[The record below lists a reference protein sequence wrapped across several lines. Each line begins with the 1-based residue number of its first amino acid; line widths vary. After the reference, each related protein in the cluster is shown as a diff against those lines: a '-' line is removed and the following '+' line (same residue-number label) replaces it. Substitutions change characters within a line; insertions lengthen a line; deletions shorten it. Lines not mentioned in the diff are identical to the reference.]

1 LIQRAGLLLQTQDT
15 DRRFSGLSRLYGD
28 DMAQRIRR
36 AHVVVVGI
44 GGVGSWAA
52 EALARSGVGQLTL
65 IDMDHVSESNINR
78 QLHALSTTL
87 GQSKVLAMAQR
98 IGLINADCHVNQV
111 DDFISP
117 DNIDALISEDLDVL
131 IDATD
136 EVSAKVA
143 LATWAI
149 QHHKAMVTVGAAGG
163 KKQAH
168 LVEMN
173 DLTHATHDPLL
184 AQVRYRLRK
193 NGVIASDKNPCGIQA
208 VFSKEPIVR
217 PAVAT
222 GDSCNSD
229 LNCHGYGSLVTVTAT
244 FGHCA
249 AGWGLNHFSH

>member
-1 LIQRAGLLLQTQDT
+1 MQAQDT
-15 DRRFSGLSRLYGD
+15 DRRFSGLSRLYGND
-28 DMAQRIRR
+28 SVLRIRYS
-36 AHVVVVGI
+36 HIVVVGI
-44 GGVGSWAA
+44 GGVGSWAV
-52 EALARSGVGQLTL
+52 EALARSGVGKLTL

-78 QLHALSTTL
+78 QLHALSTTI

-98 IGLINADCHVNQV
+98 INLINADCQVTQV

-117 DNIDALISEDLDVL
+117 ENIDVLMPKDLDVL

-143 LATWAI
+143 MASWAI
-149 QHHKAMVTVGAAGG
+149 EHRKSMVTVGAAGG

-168 LVEMN
+168 LVEMS

-193 NGVIASDKNPCGIQA
+193 NGVIASDKTACGIQA
-208 VFSKEPIVR
+208 VYSKEPIVR
-217 PAVAT
+217 PAVAA

-249 AGWGLNHFSH
+249 AGWALNHFSDQSNF

>member
-1 LIQRAGLLLQTQDT
+1 MLQTQDT

-98 IGLINADCHVNQV
+98 IGLINADCHVNLV

-193 NGVIASDKNPCGIQA
+193 NGVIASDKTHA
-208 VFSKEPIVR
+208 VFKPYSVR
-217 PAVAT
+217 NQLLDLQLQLETVAIT
-222 GDSCNSD
+222 I
-229 LNCHGYGSLVTVTAT
+229 
-244 FGHCA
+244 
-249 AGWGLNHFSH
+249 

>member
-1 LIQRAGLLLQTQDT
+1 MLQTQDT

-52 EALARSGVGQLTL
+52 EALARSGVGKLTL

-78 QLHALSTTL
+78 QLHALSTTI

-98 IGLINADCHVNQV
+98 IDLINADCHVNQV

-117 DNIDALISEDLDVL
+117 ENIDALISEDLDVL

-149 QHHKAMVTVGAAGG
+149 QHRKAMVTVGAAGG

-168 LVEMN
+168 LVE
-173 DLTHATHDPLL
+173 
-184 AQVRYRLRK
+184 RK

-217 PAVAT
+217 PAVAA

-249 AGWGLNHFSH
+249 AGWALNHFSH

>member
-1 LIQRAGLLLQTQDT
+1 MLLQTQDT

-52 EALARSGVGQLTL
+52 EALARSGVGKLTL

-78 QLHALSTTL
+78 QLHALSTTI

-98 IGLINADCHVNQV
+98 IDLINADCHINLV

-117 DNIDALISEDLDVL
+117 ENIDALISEDLDVL

-149 QHHKAMVTVGAAGG
+149 QHRKAMVTVGAAGG

-217 PAVAT
+217 PAVAA

-229 LNCHGYGSLVTVTAT
+229 LNCQGYGSLVTVTAT

-249 AGWGLNHFSH
+249 AGWALNHFSH

>member
-1 LIQRAGLLLQTQDT
+1 MLLQTQDT

-52 EALARSGVGQLTL
+52 EALARSGVGKLTL

-78 QLHALSTTL
+78 QLHALSTTI

-98 IGLINADCHVNQV
+98 IDLINADCHVNQV

-117 DNIDALISEDLDVL
+117 ENIDALISEDLDVL

-149 QHHKAMVTVGAAGG
+149 QHRKAMVTVGAAGG

-217 PAVAT
+217 PAVAA

-229 LNCHGYGSLVTVTAT
+229 LNCQGYGSLVTVTAT

-249 AGWGLNHFSH
+249 AGWALNHFSH